1 MIEQIPTILAPTASG
16 KTNLAI
22 NLAKKIH
29 GEVIGLDSRQIYDQ
43 IPIGTAQPTKKEM
56 EGVTHYLIGVK
67 SVEETVSAGQY
78 AKLVR
83 YYIEHIRSRGKIPI
97 LCGGA
102 GLYFRALN
110 SGIFDQS
117 KSELKI
123 RKNLEDLY
131 DGGNA
136 KEMMRTLKKID
147 PEYYMHVHINN
158 KKRLIRALEIYEGTG
173 KTPSEHFK
181 NQKNKH
187 APNLNLFSVF
197 LNWDRSELRKR
208 ISKRTTA
215 MIKNGWIDEVKKII
229 EKYPG
234 VNLHPLDS
242 IGYRQIVS
250 YLNNKI
256 SLESL
261 ESEINTKT
269 YQYAVRQIKW
279 FKKENMNLIIKMNS
293 GTITTQIIKKILS
306 FIN

>member
-1 MIEQIPTILAPTASG
+1 MIEPIPTILAPTASG

-22 NLAKKIH
+22 NLAKKVE
-29 GEVIGLDSRQIYDQ
+29 GEVIGLDSRQIYDN
-43 IPIGTAQPTKKEM
+43 IPIGTAQPTKEEM
-56 EGVTHYLIGVK
+56 EDVPHHLIGGK
-67 SVEETVSAGQY
+67 SVTEAVNAGEY
-78 AKLVR
+78 AKLVHSC
-83 YYIEHIRSRGKIPI
+83 IEQIKSRDKMPI

-123 RKNLEDLY
+123 RKNLEDQY

-136 KEMMRTLKKID
+136 QEMMITLKKID
-147 PEYYMHVHINN
+147 PEYYTHVHINN
-158 KKRLIRALEIYEGTG
+158 RKRLIRALEIYEGTG

-181 NQKNKH
+181 NQKNK
-187 APNLNLFSVF
+187 PTSNLNLFSIY
-197 LNWDRSELRKR
+197 LNWDRSVLRDR
-208 ISKRTTA
+208 ISKRTA
-215 MIKNGWIDEVKKII
+215 RMIKNGWIDEVKKLI

-234 VNLHPLDS
+234 INLHPLDS
-242 IGYRQIVS
+242 IGFRQIVS
-250 YLNNKI
+250 YLNNNI

-279 FKKENMNLIIKMNS
+279 FKKESMNLIIDMDS
-293 GTITTQIIKKILS
+293 GTITSQIIKKILP
-306 FIN
+306 FIK

>member
-187 APNLNLFSVF
+187 APNLNLFSIY

-250 YLNNKI
+250 YLNNNI
-256 SLESL
+256 SFESL

-269 YQYAVRQIKW
+269 YQYAVSQIKW

-293 GTITTQIIKKILS
+293 GTITTQIVKKILS

>member
-250 YLNNKI
+250 YLNNNI
-256 SLESL
+256 SLEFL

-293 GTITTQIIKKILS
+293 GAITTQIVKKILS

>member
-1 MIEQIPTILAPTASG
+1 LIEQIPTILAPTASG

-22 NLAKKIH
+22 NLAKKVG
-29 GEVIGLDSRQIYDQ
+29 GEVIGLDSRQIYNH

-56 EGVTHYLIGVK
+56 KDVPHHLIGGK
-67 SVEETVSAGQY
+67 SVTETVNAGEY
-78 AKLVR
+78 AKLVHSC
-83 YYIEHIRSRGKIPI
+83 IEQIKSRDKMPI

-123 RKNLEDLY
+123 RKNLEDQY

-136 KEMMRTLKKID
+136 QEMMNTLKKID
-147 PEYYMHVHINN
+147 PEYYIHVHINN
-158 KKRLIRALEIYEGTG
+158 RKRLIRALEIYEGTG

-181 NQKNKH
+181 NQKNK
-187 APNLNLFSVF
+187 PTSNLNLFSIY
-197 LNWDRSELRKR
+197 LNWDRSVLRDR
-208 ISKRTTA
+208 ISKRTA
-215 MIKNGWIDEVKKII
+215 RMIKNGWIDEVRKLI

-234 VNLHPLDS
+234 INLHPLDS

-250 YLNNKI
+250 YLNNNI
-256 SLESL
+256 NLESL

-279 FKKENMNLIIKMNS
+279 FKKESMNLIIDMDS
-293 GTITTQIIKKILS
+293 GTITSRIIKKILP
-306 FIN
+306 FIK

>member
-181 NQKNKH
+181 NQKNKY
-187 APNLNLFSVF
+187 APSLNLFSVY

-234 VNLHPLDS
+234 NNLHPLDS

-250 YLNNKI
+250 YLNNNI

-293 GTITTQIIKKILS
+293 GTITTQIINKILS

>member
-187 APNLNLFSVF
+187 APNLNLFSVY

-234 VNLHPLDS
+234 NNLHPLDS

-250 YLNNKI
+250 YLNNNI

>member
-187 APNLNLFSVF
+187 APNLNLFSVY

-234 VNLHPLDS
+234 NNLHPLDS

-250 YLNNKI
+250 YLNNNI
-256 SLESL
+256 SLEFL

-293 GTITTQIIKKILS
+293 GAITTQIVKKILS

>member
-1 MIEQIPTILAPTASG
+1 MIETIPTILAPTASG

-22 NLAKKIH
+22 NLAKKVG
-29 GEVIGLDSRQIYDQ
+29 GEVIGLDSRQIYNH

-56 EGVTHYLIGVK
+56 KDVPHHLIGGK
-67 SVEETVSAGQY
+67 SVTETVNAGEY
-78 AKLVR
+78 AKLVHSC
-83 YYIEHIRSRGKIPI
+83 IEQIKSRDKMPI

-123 RKNLEDLY
+123 RKNLEDQY

-136 KEMMRTLKKID
+136 QEMMSTLKKID
-147 PEYYMHVHINN
+147 PEYYIHVHINN
-158 KKRLIRALEIYEGTG
+158 RKRLIRALEIYEGTG

-181 NQKNKH
+181 NQKNK
-187 APNLNLFSVF
+187 PTSNLNLFSIY
-197 LNWDRSELRKR
+197 LNWDRSVLRDR
-208 ISKRTTA
+208 ISKRTA
-215 MIKNGWIDEVKKII
+215 RMIKNGWIDEVKKLI

-234 VNLHPLDS
+234 INLHPLDS

-250 YLNNKI
+250 YLNNNI

-279 FKKENMNLIIKMNS
+279 FKKESMNLIIDMDS
-293 GTITTQIIKKILS
+293 GTITSQIIKKILP
-306 FIN
+306 FIK

>member
-187 APNLNLFSVF
+187 APSLNLFSVY

-250 YLNNKI
+250 YLNNNI
-256 SLESL
+256 SLEFL

-293 GTITTQIIKKILS
+293 GAITTQIVKKILS

>member
-22 NLAKKIH
+22 NLAKKVG
-29 GEVIGLDSRQIYDQ
+29 GEVIGLDSRQIYNH

-56 EGVTHYLIGVK
+56 KGVPHHLIGGK
-67 SVEETVSAGQY
+67 SVTETVNAGEY
-78 AKLVR
+78 AKLVHSC
-83 YYIEHIRSRGKIPI
+83 IEQIKSRDKMPI

-123 RKNLEDLY
+123 RKNLEDQY

-136 KEMMRTLKKID
+136 QEMMITLKKID
-147 PEYYMHVHINN
+147 PEYYTHVHINN
-158 KKRLIRALEIYEGTG
+158 RKRLIRALEIYEGTG

-181 NQKNKH
+181 NQKNK
-187 APNLNLFSVF
+187 PTSNLNLFSIY
-197 LNWDRSELRKR
+197 LNWDRSTLKDR
-208 ISKRTTA
+208 ISKRTA
-215 MIKNGWIDEVKKII
+215 RMIKNGWIDEVKKLI

-234 VNLHPLDS
+234 INLHPLDS
-242 IGYRQIVS
+242 IGFRQIVS
-250 YLNNKI
+250 YLNNNI

-279 FKKENMNLIIKMNS
+279 FKKESMNLIIDMDS
-293 GTITTQIIKKILS
+293 GTITSQIIKKILP
-306 FIN
+306 FIK

>member
-22 NLAKKIH
+22 NLAKKVG
-29 GEVIGLDSRQIYDQ
+29 GEVIGLDSRQIYNH

-56 EGVTHYLIGVK
+56 KDVPHHLIGGK
-67 SVEETVSAGQY
+67 SVTETVNAGEY
-78 AKLVR
+78 AKLVHSC
-83 YYIEHIRSRGKIPI
+83 IEQIKSRDKMPI

-123 RKNLEDLY
+123 RKNLEDQY

-136 KEMMRTLKKID
+136 QEMMNTLKKID
-147 PEYYMHVHINN
+147 PEYYIHVHINN
-158 KKRLIRALEIYEGTG
+158 RKRLIRALEIYEGTG

-181 NQKNKH
+181 NQKNK
-187 APNLNLFSVF
+187 PTSNLNLFSIY
-197 LNWDRSELRKR
+197 LNWDRSVLRDR
-208 ISKRTTA
+208 ISKRTA
-215 MIKNGWIDEVKKII
+215 RMIKNGWIDEVKKLI

-234 VNLHPLDS
+234 INLHPLDS

-250 YLNNKI
+250 YLNNNI

-279 FKKENMNLIIKMNS
+279 FKKESMNLIIDMDS
-293 GTITTQIIKKILS
+293 GTITSRIIKKILP
-306 FIN
+306 FIK

>member
-29 GEVIGLDSRQIYDQ
+29 GEVISLDSRQIYDQ

-136 KEMMRTLKKID
+136 EEMMRTLKKID

-187 APNLNLFSVF
+187 APNLNLFSVY

-250 YLNNKI
+250 YLNNNI
-256 SLESL
+256 SLEFL

>member
-22 NLAKKIH
+22 NLAKKVG
-29 GEVIGLDSRQIYDQ
+29 GEVIGLDSRQIYNH

-56 EGVTHYLIGVK
+56 KDVPHHLIGGK
-67 SVEETVSAGQY
+67 SVTETVNAGEY
-78 AKLVR
+78 AKLVHSC
-83 YYIEHIRSRGKIPI
+83 IEQIKSRDKMPI

-123 RKNLEDLY
+123 RKNLEDQY

-136 KEMMRTLKKID
+136 QEMMITLKKID
-147 PEYYMHVHINN
+147 PEYYTHVHINN
-158 KKRLIRALEIYEGTG
+158 RKRLIRALEIYEGTG

-181 NQKNKH
+181 NQKNK
-187 APNLNLFSVF
+187 PTSNLNLFSIY
-197 LNWDRSELRKR
+197 LNWDRSILKDR
-208 ISKRTTA
+208 ISKRTA
-215 MIKNGWIDEVKKII
+215 RMIKNGWIDEVKKLI

-234 VNLHPLDS
+234 INLHPLDS

-250 YLNNKI
+250 YLNNNI

-279 FKKENMNLIIKMNS
+279 FRKENMNLIIDMDS
-293 GTITTQIIKKILS
+293 GTITSQIIKKILP
-306 FIN
+306 FIK

>member
-16 KTNLAI
+16 KTDLAI
-22 NLAKKIH
+22 NLAKKIN

-56 EGVTHYLIGVK
+56 EGVIHHLIGCK
-67 SVEETVSAGQY
+67 SVKEIVSAGQY

-83 YYIEHIRSRGKIPI
+83 SCIEQINSRGKIPI

-117 KSELKI
+117 KYELKI

-136 KEMMRTLKKID
+136 QGMMNTLKKID

-181 NQKNKH
+181 NQKNKP
-187 APNLNLFSVF
+187 APNLNLFSIY
-197 LNWDRSELRKR
+197 LNWDRIELRDR

-229 EKYPG
+229 EKYHD
-234 VNLHPLDS
+234 VNLHTLDS

-250 YLNNKI
+250 YLNNNI
-256 SLESL
+256 SLEWL

-293 GTITTQIIKKILS
+293 GTITSQIVKKILS
-306 FIN
+306 CIN

>member
-83 YYIEHIRSRGKIPI
+83 SYIEHIRSRGKIPI

-234 VNLHPLDS
+234 NNLHPLDS

-250 YLNNKI
+250 YLNNNI

>member
-22 NLAKKIH
+22 NLAKKVG
-29 GEVIGLDSRQIYDQ
+29 GEVIGLDSRQIYNH

-56 EGVTHYLIGVK
+56 KGVPHHLIGGK
-67 SVEETVSAGQY
+67 SVTETVNAGEY
-78 AKLVR
+78 AKLVHSC
-83 YYIEHIRSRGKIPI
+83 IEQIKSRDKMPI

-123 RKNLEDLY
+123 RKNLEDQY

-136 KEMMRTLKKID
+136 QEMMNTLKKID

-158 KKRLIRALEIYEGTG
+158 RKRLIRALEIYEGTG

-181 NQKNKH
+181 NQKNK
-187 APNLNLFSVF
+187 PTSNLNLFSIY
-197 LNWDRSELRKR
+197 LNWDRSILKDR
-208 ISKRTTA
+208 ISKRTA
-215 MIKNGWIDEVKKII
+215 RMIKNGWIDEVKKLI

-234 VNLHPLDS
+234 INLHPLDS
-242 IGYRQIVS
+242 IGFRQIVS
-250 YLNNKI
+250 YLNNNI

-279 FKKENMNLIIKMNS
+279 FKKESMNLIIDMDS
-293 GTITTQIIKKILS
+293 GAITSQIIKKILP
-306 FIN
+306 FIK

>member
-250 YLNNKI
+250 YLNNNI

>member
-1 MIEQIPTILAPTASG
+1 MIETIPTILAPTASG

-22 NLAKKIH
+22 NLAKKVG
-29 GEVIGLDSRQIYDQ
+29 GEVIGLDSRQIYNH

-56 EGVTHYLIGVK
+56 KDVPHHLIGGK
-67 SVEETVSAGQY
+67 SVTETVNAGEY
-78 AKLVR
+78 AKLVHSC
-83 YYIEHIRSRGKIPI
+83 IEQIKSRDKMPI

-136 KEMMRTLKKID
+136 QEMMSTLKKID
-147 PEYYMHVHINN
+147 PEYYIHVHINN
-158 KKRLIRALEIYEGTG
+158 RKRLIRALEIYEGTG

-181 NQKNKH
+181 NQKNK
-187 APNLNLFSVF
+187 PTSKLNLFSIY
-197 LNWDRSELRKR
+197 LNWDRSVLRDR
-208 ISKRTTA
+208 ISKRTA
-215 MIKNGWIDEVKKII
+215 RMIKNGWIDEVRKLI

-234 VNLHPLDS
+234 INLHPLDS

-250 YLNNKI
+250 YLNNNI

-279 FKKENMNLIIKMNS
+279 FKKESINLIIDMNS
-293 GTITTQIIKKILS
+293 GTITSQIIKKILP
-306 FIN
+306 FIK

>member
-56 EGVTHYLIGVK
+56 ESVTHHLIGVK
-67 SVEETVSAGQY
+67 SVKETVSAGQY

-83 YYIEHIRSRGKIPI
+83 SCIEHIRSKEKIPI

-123 RKNLEDLY
+123 RKNLENLY

-136 KEMMRTLKKID
+136 KEMMSALKKID
-147 PEYYMHVHINN
+147 PD
-158 KKRLIRALEIYEGTG
+158 LLPPA
-173 KTPSEHFK
+173 
-181 NQKNKH
+181 
-187 APNLNLFSVF
+187 SVIP
-197 LNWDRSELRKR
+197 R
-208 ISKRTTA
+208 
-215 MIKNGWIDEVKKII
+215 
-229 EKYPG
+229 
-234 VNLHPLDS
+234 
-242 IGYRQIVS
+242 
-250 YLNNKI
+250 
-256 SLESL
+256 
-261 ESEINTKT
+261 
-269 YQYAVRQIKW
+269 
-279 FKKENMNLIIKMNS
+279 
-293 GTITTQIIKKILS
+293 
-306 FIN
+306 

>member
-1 MIEQIPTILAPTASG
+1 MIELIPTILAPTASG
-16 KTNLAI
+16 KTDLAI
-22 NLAKKIH
+22 NLAKKVE
-29 GEVIGLDSRQIYDQ
+29 GEVIGLDSRQIYDN

-56 EGVTHYLIGVK
+56 KDVPHHLIGGK
-67 SVEETVSAGQY
+67 SVTETVNAGEY
-78 AKLVR
+78 AKLVHSC
-83 YYIEHIRSRGKIPI
+83 IEQIKSRDKMPI

-123 RKNLEDLY
+123 RKNLEDQY

-136 KEMMRTLKKID
+136 QEMMNTLKKID
-147 PEYYMHVHINN
+147 PEYYIHVHINN
-158 KKRLIRALEIYEGTG
+158 RKRLIRALEIYEGTG

-181 NQKNKH
+181 NQKNK
-187 APNLNLFSVF
+187 PTSNLNLFSIY
-197 LNWDRSELRKR
+197 LNWDRSVLRDR
-208 ISKRTTA
+208 ISKRTA
-215 MIKNGWIDEVKKII
+215 RMIKNGWIDEVKKLI

-234 VNLHPLDS
+234 INLHPLDS

-250 YLNNKI
+250 YLNNNI

-279 FKKENMNLIIKMNS
+279 FKKESMNLIIDMDS
-293 GTITTQIIKKILS
+293 GTITSRIIKKILP
-306 FIN
+306 FIK